1 MIKTGQRYIGPSG
14 VEMVVTKGGEGE
26 LTDSSIPLQVKGS
39 EEGFPSEYS
48 DENSIDM
55 PLGKRFTSHDGSI
68 SVLVTKAGKCNLLMN
83 GDPME
88 IQEPKKLPSSD

>member
-26 LTDSSIPLQVKGS
+26 LTDGSIPLQVKGS

-48 DENSIDM
+48 VENSIDM
-55 PLGKRFTSHDGSI
+55 PLGKRFTSRDGSI
-68 SVLVTKAGKCNLLMN
+68 SVLVTKAGKCHLLMN

>member
-26 LTDSSIPLQVKGS
+26 LTDGSIPLQVKGS

-48 DENSIDM
+48 VYS
-55 PLGKRFTSHDGSI
+55 PPQR
-68 SVLVTKAGKCNLLMN
+68 
-83 GDPME
+83 
-88 IQEPKKLPSSD
+88 